1 MKKINKMKKRHEGIS
16 NRSYN
21 MSMIKSHDTQAE
33 IILRKELWRRGLRYR
48 KNYAGVYGKPDILFL
63 RKQIAV
69 FIDGEFWHGYNF
81 NDIKNRLKSNRAFWI
96 EKIQHNI
103 ERDLEVTQFL
113 TKQGWIVLR
122 FWTFE
127 IKNDLKFCA
136 DRIGQTVKNR

>member
-33 IILRKELWRRGLRYR
+33 IILRNELWRRGLRYR

-63 RKQIAV
+63 RKKIAV

-81 NDIKNRLKSNRAFWI
+81 NDIKNRLKSNKAFWI

-136 DRIGQTVKNR
+136 DRIEQTVKNR